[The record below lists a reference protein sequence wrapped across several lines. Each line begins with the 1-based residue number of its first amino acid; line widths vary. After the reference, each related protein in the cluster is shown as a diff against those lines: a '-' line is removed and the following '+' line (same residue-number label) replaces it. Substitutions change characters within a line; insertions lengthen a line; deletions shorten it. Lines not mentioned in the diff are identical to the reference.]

1 MKRIGEMIE
10 AVFARCKR
18 GMACVGRRCART
30 AHGLARGLAMLAESL
45 RGRYVRVLE
54 DEVARLRAENR
65 ALLNSLLG
73 TVGVPPLSA
82 DAPRG
87 PLVNAVRRRSWPQI
101 AMQRELQEQQR
112 RNAAASSAA
121 QQPPARM

>member
-1 MKRIGEMIE
+1 MRRMGEMIE
-10 AVFARCKR
+10 AILARCK
-18 GMACVGRRCART
+18 
-30 AHGLARGLAMLAESL
+30 RGLAMLAAAL
-45 RGRYVRVLE
+45 RGRYVRLLE

-73 TVGVPPLSA
+73 TAGVPPLSA

-101 AMQRELQEQQR
+101 AMLRELQEQQR
-112 RNAAASSAA
+112 RSASASPPVPERWSAP
-121 QQPPARM
+121 QPPPARM